1 MFGSEQERAVAAVRE
16 AEQSSTKIH
25 MFERQ
30 TEQAEK
36 QVRAKEVRI
45 DELTEMIDSLRK
57 QQVDQEKSHLRQ
69 IDALKKAKDEGND
82 EKSTSLQIKLN
93 GKEAE
98 LERMEN
104 LLIEMHKKMDSV
116 KEEQVAAEMECKEA
130 TKSQLRM
137 EKDLEVVQ
145 QDAKTE
151 RKMWER

>member
-130 TKSQLRM
+130 TKS
-137 EKDLEVVQ
+137 
-145 QDAKTE
+145 
-151 RKMWER
+151 

>member
-1 MFGSEQERAVAAVRE
+1 MFGSEQERAVSAVRE
-16 AEQSSTKIH
+16 AEQSSTKIY

-30 TEQAEK
+30 AEQAEK
-36 QVRAKEVRI
+36 QVKAKEVRI

-93 GKEAE
+93 VKEAE

-116 KEEQVAAEMECKEA
+116 KEEEVAAQMECKEA
-130 TKSQLRM
+130 TRS
-137 EKDLEVVQ
+137 
-145 QDAKTE
+145 
-151 RKMWER
+151 